1 MSLILLSILNSSHF
15 YTSKLRFYQFFRTFE
30 STYDVAFE
38 VLESPQCISHVN
50 SFQVIARLLAFMLF
64 TLFWG
69 PGNFYPL
76 MIFIVIHML
85 IAALLHVVFSEDLAF
100 LKKGHYL
107 KFFHN
112 VIMNAFASIYFHNY
126 LRFDEMPSSN
136 KKDPEFIGKFNF

>member
-1 MSLILLSILNSSHF
+1 
-15 YTSKLRFYQFFRTFE
+15 
-30 STYDVAFE
+30 
-38 VLESPQCISHVN
+38 
-50 SFQVIARLLAFMLF
+50 
-64 TLFWG
+64 
-69 PGNFYPL
+69 

-126 LRFDEMPSSN
+126 LRFDEMPASN
-136 KKDPEFIGKFNF
+136 KKDPEFIGKFNFWWFLYILLTYFCQVGNPQKKSSNPENCGQNSKSYEV